1 MPYQSIFRA
10 GLFDNHVILV
20 TGGGSGIGR
29 CIAHELAAL
38 GAIPFIA
45 GRSLDKLARVA
56 DEIREDGGRVDL
68 TTCDIREEDQVR
80 AMIATILQR
89 HGRLDGVVNNA
100 GGQFPALLENISKKG
115 FEAVV
120 RNNLTGTFLVSRE
133 AVNQYMN
140 QHGGSIVCILA
151 DMEKGFPNMGH
162 TGAARAGVANLCA
175 TAAVEWARYNIRING
190 ILPGTIASSGLETY
204 GPGIM
209 DHLDSVRQQIPLK
222 RLGTESE
229 VSAAVVFLLS
239 PASAYTTGALLKVDG
254 ASSLWA
260 QMISIED
267 HKSNEPFDGF
277 HRAFRPSWLP
287 GASY

>member
-1 MPYQSIFRA
+1 MPYQSIFRP
-10 GLFDNHVILV
+10 GLLENQVILV

-38 GAIPFIA
+38 GALVCIA
-45 GRSLDKLARVA
+45 GRTLDKLERVA
-56 DEIREDGGRVDL
+56 AEIRDDGGLVDL

-80 AMIATILQR
+80 TMISTILER

-140 QHGGSIVCILA
+140 KHGGAIVCILA

-162 TGAARAGVANLCA
+162 TGAARAGVANLCK
-175 TAAVEWARYNIRING
+175 TAAVEWARYNIRINAV
-190 ILPGTIASSGLETY
+190 LPGTIASSGLETY
-204 GPGIM
+204 GPAVM
-209 DHLDSVRQQIPLK
+209 EHLDQARQQIPLK

-260 QMISIED
+260 QMVAIED
-267 HKSNEPFDGF
+267 HSSNEPFDGF
-277 HRAFRPSWLP
+277 HRAFKPDWLP
-287 GASY
+287 SAP